1 MLESAQYN
9 AVIAIS
15 EAIQG
20 INTVTLSGIEI
31 RVLGK

>member
-15 EAIQG
+15 EAIRG
-20 INTVTLSGIEI
+20 INFVTLSGIEI